1 MNAPPGGGLALTA
14 TAVALGAARTGPV
27 TWLVS
32 PLGGALLPPPARVGF
47 GLVLA
52 ALATPALAAG
62 VARAGLDRAGPLL
75 LAAQI
80 GRELA
85 VGVSMGLVASLAF
98 RAAEAAGRLADA
110 ARGANLAEVLLP
122 TADERSSPLGAL
134 YLLLGT
140 LVFLE
145 LGGVPRVLDALARSY
160 DVLPVGGGVT
170 AAGAA
175 RAAGVVTLASAR
187 LIESALAL
195 AAPVIV
201 ALWLTDVTLGFVA
214 RAAPQ
219 IPVYFVGLPLKG
231 LLAVGVVLAG
241 LAALETAM
249 SRGLASWMTLL
260 ERVMNAWR

>member
-1 MNAPPGGGLALTA
+1 
-14 TAVALGAARTGPV
+14 
-27 TWLVS
+27 
-32 PLGGALLPPPARVGF
+32 
-47 GLVLA
+47 
-52 ALATPALAAG
+52 
-62 VARAGLDRAGPLL
+62 
-75 LAAQI
+75 
-80 GRELA
+80 
-85 VGVSMGLVASLAF
+85 MGLVASLAF

-201 ALWLTDVTLGFVA
+201 ALWLTDLTLGFVA